1 MNKYTLGQT
10 VFFANGGQEL
20 VEGEVVHIFTHFN
33 TEQYVIE
40 YHNTIDYAICVREWL
55 TVADSR
61 ESGLNIWGKLKEY
74 CNENP

>member
-1 MNKYTLGQT
+1 MKYTLGQT

-40 YHNTIDYAICVREWL
+40 YHNTIDYVICVREWL
-55 TVADSR
+55 TLAGSR
-61 ESGLNIWGKLKEY
+61 ESWLNIWRCGR
-74 CNENP
+74 